1 MNRMGVRPRPFTGV
15 LQAVIGVVCLGQIQH
30 LHLHLHL
37 HLDAVAVVQREAV
50 HASTLLGRGGT
61 GVPAGS
67 TR

>member
-1 MNRMGVRPRPFTGV
+1 MGVRPRPFTGV
-15 LQAVIGVVCLGQIQH
+15 LQAVIGVVCLGQIQ
-30 LHLHLHL
+30 HLHL

>member
-1 MNRMGVRPRPFTGV
+1 M
-15 LQAVIGVVCLGQIQH
+15 LQAVIGVVCLGQVQ
-30 LHLHLHL
+30 HLHL